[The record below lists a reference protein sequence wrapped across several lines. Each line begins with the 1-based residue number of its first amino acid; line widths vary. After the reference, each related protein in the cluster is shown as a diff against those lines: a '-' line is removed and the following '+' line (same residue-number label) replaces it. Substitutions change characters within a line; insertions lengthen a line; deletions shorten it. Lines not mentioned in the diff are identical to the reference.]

1 MATVLSFLSFFGIL
15 IGLVSLAYPLR
26 FMYIHDRRTAAI
38 VLAVSVVTFLPA
50 AVIDGTQQQQAR
62 ARQEQA
68 ASVPPPVATP
78 PKSPAER
85 AEEECNKLSGAAPD
99 CKEVLTRL
107 MVEEMAHPKAPA
119 PVAAV
124 APRRGSCKSDWRQ
137 CSDNADLVNNFEDIT
152 RGSVLCQYAAKEL
165 AKYGSPSF
173 PFLSFYNFR
182 SGSDYVRTGLA
193 TLVEPKAEFQNAY
206 GTMVHSVITCKYD
219 LNSRQVVDVSV
230 N

>member
-1 MATVLSFLSFFGIL
+1 MATFLSFLSFFGIL

-50 AVIDGTQQQQAR
+50 SVIDGTQQQAR

-107 MVEEMAHPKAPA
+107 IVEKMAHPKAPA
-119 PVAAV
+119 PAAV
-124 APRRGSCKSDWRQ
+124 EKVALGKPWRQ
-137 CSDNADLVNNFEDIT
+137 WSEDEMTEFMRQGLIICIKKDRPAQHDCYAKIDTIADDW
-152 RGSVLCQYAAKEL
+152 
-165 AKYGSPSF
+165 
-173 PFLSFYNFR
+173 
-182 SGSDYVRTGLA
+182 
-193 TLVEPKAEFQNAY
+193 KAHH
-206 GTMVHSVITCKYD
+206 G
-219 LNSRQVVDVSV
+219 
-230 N
+230 